1 MIGQVKGQNIR
12 ICYDEVTLLQG
23 VVAQGSGGGQN
34 SCHAPHALVR
44 DETARLVYPLPLPH
58 LLWLVVE
65 RQRDRIA
72 PRVTHHTAR
81 VSHVSHNQPS
91 AFLYR
96 NDRRGAGKGCLQ
108 GEKEILLE
116 IGQKTI

>member
-12 ICYDEVTLLQG
+12 IGYNEVTLLQG
-23 VVAQGSGGGQN
+23 VVAQCPRGGQN

-72 PRVTHHTAR
+72 PRVTHYTAGI
-81 VSHVSHNQPS
+81 SHVGHDQTS
-91 AFLYR
+91 ALCYR
-96 NDRRGAGKGCLQ
+96 NDRRGARKGCLQ
-108 GEKEILLE
+108 GEGIIVIIVRK
-116 IGQKTI
+116 